1 MRKSYFI
8 ELILLF
14 LKIVAYSGLAV
25 FLYSN
30 YIGPEG
36 IADVLRV
43 ENPAKE
49 GLEMIGILIP
59 NYVLIWT
66 LATVI
71 LELIGNV
78 YSLLTN
84 QNYRFDNKYLT
95 KKEFRAWELE
105 RFKEK
110 LESYKK

>member
-1 MRKSYFI
+1 MKKGYII
-8 ELILLF
+8 ELILSF
-14 LKIVAYSGLAV
+14 LKIVAYFGLV
-25 FLYSN
+25 ILLYSN

-66 LATVI
+66 LATVA
-71 LELIGNV
+71 LEVISNF
-78 YSLLTN
+78 YSLITH
-84 QNYRFDNKYLT
+84 RDSMFDNKYLT
-95 KKEFRAWELE
+95 KKEFKAWEFE
-105 RFKEK
+105 RFKEN
-110 LESYKK
+110 LRLYKK